1 MRKMTWLTGAF
12 LALLVLAGCSRDDD
26 YASKPEPAQGLKAGS
41 AWQALPLGTAA
52 DFRGIWFAD
61 ATNGWIVGGRHNI
74 PGGLLGRTRDGGK
87 SWKFTSG
94 HFSPRTGG
102 WTIAGQAVHF
112 FDTQRGLMAGN
123 DGIIL
128 KTEDGGE
135 NWVQVPSGS
144 GREVLAL
151 AFIDDRN
158 GWAVGTNSM
167 QRTRDGGA
175 QWEGLNGGS
184 GRPRIDAWAAT
195 FHDEDRGWLVYK
207 SATLMWT
214 EDGGAT
220 WSAIALPLAESER
233 PDFHD
238 IFFVDERDG
247 WVVGDEGIILHTG
260 DGGDTWSRQETG
272 IPDARSAARPERIQH
287 GSKVILVDTGDRS
300 PGLTLTAV
308 RFVDKRR
315 GWAAG
320 YYAGI
325 ARSLILRTEDGGAN
339 WTVDAD
345 LIGDELR
352 ALFIVDPD
360 HVWAIGAH
368 VRDGPQSIYRRGSTP
383 GK

>member
-1 MRKMTWLTGAF
+1 
-12 LALLVLAGCSRDDD
+12 
-26 YASKPEPAQGLKAGS
+26 
-41 AWQALPLGTAA
+41 
-52 DFRGIWFAD
+52 
-61 ATNGWIVGGRHNI
+61 
-74 PGGLLGRTRDGGK
+74 
-87 SWKFTSG
+87 
-94 HFSPRTGG
+94 
-102 WTIAGQAVHF
+102 
-112 FDTQRGLMAGN
+112 
-123 DGIIL
+123 
-128 KTEDGGE
+128 
-135 NWVQVPSGS
+135 
-144 GREVLAL
+144 
-151 AFIDDRN
+151 
-158 GWAVGTNSM
+158 
-167 QRTRDGGA
+167 
-175 QWEGLNGGS
+175 LNGGS